1 MKAVTSK
8 HPAPTLRI
16 TLFGAPQIS
25 IDPNDATQVGQVSQA
40 IHCPV
45 AGMNLLVCLAVHA
58 PRPLSRTK
66 LVALLFPD
74 HQPNT
79 ARKALTDATYRLKAA
94 LTEALLGLGQ
104 KPAAAESIV
113 AGWLVGDARATRLNP
128 QTVHIDCLAFKAL
141 AKSVHLADWERAL
154 ALYQGDLAEDWDAE
168 WMDALRCALLNQ
180 QVVLLERVCESL
192 RQTDRLADALA
203 LAHRWA
209 QADPWRDEAHMAVMR
224 LYLRQSRHASATQH
238 YDVFAR
244 TLKAE
249 MKMEPKPEAQA
260 LAQAIQKELTELDRS
275 RPEPPDSPFVGRL
288 NEYSELLRAME
299 RTYAGQGGLVLF
311 EGESG
316 MGKTRLL
323 ERVTESARWRGW
335 FPAWGITQQHASSA
349 PCTPLDQALRLVISE
364 SNLVRLREALPPATI
379 ALLSNLVPALR
390 QPDPQQKTHPS
401 PLVAPLSTNAPTLFT
416 PASSAASVSENWP
429 TQKMD
434 LAEAVTAGLL
444 ALAQFGPQLF
454 VLDDVQWAD
463 PNLWDVLLK
472 LALHL
477 AAQPILIVLSYRPH
491 ELHQN
496 QAAWRALQEL
506 ELRLRPKRLLLEGL
520 SVAECAQLSMAL
532 GKPLTPQEAASLHAA
547 TAGKPLFVAG
557 ITGANKG
564 VAASRSSFQSL
575 FEGKLISLTPQVRN
589 VLEAAAVLGREFT
602 HAAWQW
608 VSGADVA
615 TAMPMLKKLDLV
627 SEGERGYRFP
637 HDFVH
642 EQVYAAI
649 GPERLREL
657 HKRANVALH
666 NERAEPGVL
675 AWHAAKAGAWREAVR
690 HYCRAG
696 DKAQAAYAYASALE
710 QYARGFDLLD
720 NLEPQEKKFEE
731 LRLLCGRQ
739 IIYGMG
745 LRIPEWRADIEA
757 IEILAEALGATV
769 AMMAALEA
777 RMTLALFDSDLVG
790 IRKAGERA
798 VAMAKAQGNRRAE
811 ARIANVLAMH
821 LANRLGQAERAR
833 KLLQDAVSYASS
845 AKDSLLHVSAL
856 CNLSAAQRF
865 CGNCN
870 EAKELALSAL
880 TLSQLD
886 NRLYA
891 ARADALQALGCAE
904 WCLARWPAAHADL
917 AAACQLHSTLN
928 NLWAALDDTLNFAM
942 LNAQMGDFDAAIA
955 GLQHLQTLGRRVGLA
970 VDSDL
975 WKWSEAFLAEVYVL
989 AGELDKAEH
998 VLLGMADWMS
1008 QATESRHLLSALQAQ
1023 GRLLL
1028 ERGEPACALQ
1038 PLTRAKKIW
1047 QREQT
1052 VQLKPL
1058 LLHALAAHQMGDAV
1072 TAKASLKLA
1081 EQRLQR
1087 SDVRYMSV
1095 QRYWVRFVILGDG
1108 AALGQAHEELR
1119 QQAAQFED
1127 CTARDRFLNQIQL
1140 HRQVEAAW
1148 QARTQSAQAT
1158 AADVRRAI
1166 VRLARKDVPLGRKL
1180 GDDDRVEVTWTLD
1193 AGASDASLLQQM
1205 GKVELRRKR
1214 LQRLLEEAHAQGA
1227 APTDE
1232 DLACALAVQVRTI
1245 ERDML
1250 ALGKQVKGLTRRR

>member
-1 MKAVTSK
+1 MKAATPQ
-8 HPAPTLRI
+8 HPAPTTLRI
-16 TLFGAPQIS
+16 TLFGTSQMAIAANEAAQ
-25 IDPNDATQVGQVSQA
+25 DGQPVQ
-40 IHCPV
+40 CPA
-45 AGMNLLVCLAVHA
+45 AGMNLLICLAAHA
-58 PRPLSRTK
+58 PRPLSRTQ
-66 LVALLFPD
+66 LIGLLFPD

-94 LTEALLGLGQ
+94 LNEALLGLGH

-113 AGWLVGDARATRLNP
+113 AGWLVGDAHATHLNP
-128 QTVHIDCLAFKAL
+128 QTVHIDCLAFRAL

-154 ALYQGDLAEDWDAE
+154 ALYQGDLVEDLDAE
-168 WMDALRCALLNQ
+168 WMNTLRRALLAQ
-180 QVVLLERVCESL
+180 QVVLLERTCEALS
-192 RQTDRLADALA
+192 QTSRLADALA
-203 LAHRWA
+203 LAHLWA

-224 LYLRQSRHASATQH
+224 LYLRQHRRTSAIQH

-249 MKMEPKPEAQA
+249 MKMEPKSEARD
-260 LAQAIQKELTELDRS
+260 LAQAIQKEFVELERS
-275 RPEPPDSPFVGRL
+275 HPEPPDSPFVGRL
-288 NEYSELLRAME
+288 NEYGELLRAME
-299 RTYAGQGGLVLF
+299 LTYAGQGGIVLL

-323 ERVTESARWRGW
+323 ERVTASARWRGW
-335 FPAWGITQQHASSA
+335 FPVWGITQQHASSA
-349 PCTPLDQALRLVISE
+349 PCTPLDQALRLAISE
-364 SNLVRLREALPPATI
+364 PNLVRLREALPPTII

-390 QPDPQQKTHPS
+390 QPDAKEKAHPS
-401 PLVAPLSTNAPTLFT
+401 PLVAPVSTNAPAVFT
-416 PASSAASVSENWP
+416 PASSAAGAPENWL

-434 LAEAVTAGLL
+434 LAEAVVAGVL
-444 ALAQFGPQLF
+444 ALAKCGPQLF

-463 PNLWDVLLK
+463 PNLWEVLLK
-472 LALHL
+472 LASHL
-477 AAQPILIVLSYRPH
+477 AAHPVLFVLSYRPH
-491 ELHQN
+491 EIHEN
-496 QAAWRALQEL
+496 VAAWRALQEL
-506 ELRLRPKRLLLEGL
+506 ELQLRPTRLPLDGL
-520 SVAECAQLSMAL
+520 SIAECAQLSMVL
-532 GKPLTPQEAASLHAA
+532 GKPLNSQEAASLHAA

-564 VAASRSSFQSL
+564 VAASRSSFQTL

-602 HAAWQW
+602 HVAWQW
-608 VSGADVA
+608 VSGADVSA
-615 TAMPMLKKLDLV
+615 AMPTLKKLDLV
-627 SEGERGYRFP
+627 SESERGYRFP

-649 GPERLREL
+649 GPERLRDL
-657 HKRANVALH
+657 HKRANAALH

-675 AWHAAKAGAWREAVR
+675 AWHAAKAGVWREAVR
-690 HYCRAG
+690 QYSRAG
-696 DKAQAAYAYASALE
+696 DKARMAYAYASALE

-720 NLEPQEKKFEE
+720 NLELHEKKFEQ

-757 IEILAEALGATV
+757 IEILAEELGATV

-777 RMTLALFDSDLVG
+777 RMTLALFDSDMEG

-798 VAMAKAQGNRRAE
+798 VAMAKSQGNRRAE
-811 ARIANVLAMH
+811 VRIANILGMH

-845 AKDSLLHVSAL
+845 TKDSLLHVSAL
-856 CNLSAAQRF
+856 CNLSGAQRF

-886 NRLYA
+886 NQMYA

-904 WCLARWPAAHADL
+904 WFLARWPAAHADL
-917 AAACQLHSTLN
+917 EAACQLHSTLN

-942 LNAQMGDFDAAIA
+942 LNAHMGDFDAAIA

-975 WKWSEAFLAEVYVL
+975 WKWSEALLAEVYVL
-989 AGELDKAEH
+989 AGELDKAEQ

-1008 QATESRHLLSALQAQ
+1008 QASDSRQLLSALQAQ

-1038 PLTRAKKIW
+1038 PLTRAKLIW

-1052 VQLKPL
+1052 VQIKPL
-1058 LLHALAAHQMGDAV
+1058 LLHALAAHQCGDAI

-1081 EQRLQR
+1081 EQRMQR
-1087 SDVRYMSV
+1087 SDVRYMTV
-1095 QRYWVRFVILGDG
+1095 QLHWVRFMVLGDG
-1108 AALGQAHEELR
+1108 AALGQAREELR
-1119 QQAAQFED
+1119 QQAAQFAD
-1127 CTARDRFLNQIQL
+1127 SAMRDRFLNQIQL
-1140 HRQVEAAW
+1140 HRQVETAW

-1158 AADVRRAI
+1158 ATDVRRAI
-1166 VRLARKDVPLGRKL
+1166 VRLARKDAPLGRKL
-1180 GDDDRVEVTWTLD
+1180 GDEDRIDVTWTLD
-1193 AGASDASLLQQM
+1193 AGADDSAVLQQA
-1205 GKVELRRKR
+1205 GKVGLRQHR
-1214 LQRLLEEAHAQGA
+1214 LQRLLEEASAQNA

-1232 DLACALAVQVRTI
+1232 DLARALAVQVRTI